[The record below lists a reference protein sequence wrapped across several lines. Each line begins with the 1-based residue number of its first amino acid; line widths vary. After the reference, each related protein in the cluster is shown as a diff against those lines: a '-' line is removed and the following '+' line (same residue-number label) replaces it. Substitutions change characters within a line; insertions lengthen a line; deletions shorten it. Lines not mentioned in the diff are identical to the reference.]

1 MKRGEMTER
10 AGFRLLHCSPGSVT
24 MGQLSVYL
32 RYLEAAMPSRVVRVL
47 IIDDSPLVQKIITEG
62 LSKDP
67 NIEICGVASDAYAG
81 RDLIVKLRPDVLTLD
96 VEMPKM
102 DGVEFLRRLMP
113 QYPIPVVMVSSL
125 TERGQK
131 TTLEAMA
138 AGAVDFVAKP
148 KGGDLG
154 SMIDEL
160 RTKVKIA
167 STASVSHWKN
177 KQFAPA
183 TGASSGVAGGKV
195 AGQTPSK
202 KICAIGASTGGTE
215 ALREVICGLPRTF
228 LGTIIVQHMPA
239 GFTKMFA
246 DRLNGIAQMVV
257 KEAEEGDMIY
267 DGRALIAPGGKQL
280 EVIRKSGGWAV
291 RIFDGPLCCGHRPSV
306 ETMMNSVAKNVGKSA
321 IGAMLTGMG
330 ADGAGGMKAMRD
342 AGARCIA
349 QDEATSVVFGMPK
362 EAFAKGGAES
372 LVPLPKIAGTLIN
385 MAK

>member
-1 MKRGEMTER
+1 MMAFSGYEKHLKLT
-10 AGFRLLHCSPGSVT
+10 
-24 MGQLSVYL
+24 
-32 RYLEAAMPSRVVRVL
+32 MPSRVVRVL
-47 IIDDSPLVQKIITEG
+47 IIDDSPLVQRIISEG
-62 LSKDP
+62 LAKDP
-67 NIEICGVASDAYAG
+67 NIEVCGVASDPFSG
-81 RDLIVKLRPDVLTLD
+81 RDAIVKLRPDVLTLD

-102 DGVEFLRRLMP
+102 NGVEFLHRLMP

-167 STASVSHWKN
+167 STANVAHWKN
-177 KQFAPA
+177 KQFETPA
-183 TGASSGVAGGKV
+183 KGVANVANKV

-215 ALREVICGLPRTF
+215 ALREVIGGLPRNF
-228 LGTIIVQHMPA
+228 IGTVVVQHMPA

-246 DRLNGIAQMVV
+246 DRLNGIAQVVV
-257 KEAEEGDMIY
+257 KEAADGDMIY
-267 DGRALIAPGGKQL
+267 DGRVLIAQGGKQM
-280 EVIRKSGGWAV
+280 EVVRMSGGWAV
-291 RIFDGPLCCGHRPSV
+291 RCFDAPLCCGHRPSV
-306 ETMMNSVAKNVGKSA
+306 EQMMFSVAKNCGNKA

-330 ADGAGGMKAMRD
+330 ADGANGMKAMRD
-342 AGARCIA
+342 AGAHCIA
-349 QDEATSVVFGMPK
+349 QNEATCVVFGMPK
-362 EAFAKGGAES
+362 EAYAKGGAES
-372 LVPLPKIAGTLIN
+372 LVPLPKIAGTLVN

>member
-1 MKRGEMTER
+1 
-10 AGFRLLHCSPGSVT
+10 
-24 MGQLSVYL
+24 
-32 RYLEAAMPSRVVRVL
+32 MPSRIVRVL
-47 IIDDSPLVQKIITEG
+47 IIDDSPLVQRMITEG

-67 NIEICGVASDAYAG
+67 HIEVCGAASDPFAG
-81 RDLIVKLRPDVLTLD
+81 RDAIVKLRPDVLTLD

-102 DGVEFLRRLMP
+102 NGVEFLRRLMP

-148 KGGDLG
+148 KGGDIS

-167 STASVSHWKN
+167 STANVSHWKN
-177 KQFAPA
+177 KQYEPA
-183 TGASSGVAGGKV
+183 AGVASGIIASKAAAQGV
-195 AGQTPSK
+195 PAK

-215 ALREVICGLPRTF
+215 ALREVICGLPRNF
-228 LGTIIVQHMPA
+228 IGTVVVQHMPA

-246 DRLNGIAQMVV
+246 DRLNGLAQVAV
-257 KEAEEGDMIY
+257 KEAADGDVIY
-267 DGRALIAPGGKQL
+267 DGRVLIGQGGKQM
-280 EVIRKSGGWAV
+280 EVVRGQAGGWGV
-291 RIFDGPLCCGHRPSV
+291 RCFDAPLCCGHRPSV
-306 ETMMNSVAKNVGKSA
+306 EQMMFSVAKNVGNKA

-330 ADGAGGMKAMRD
+330 ADGANGMKAMRD
-342 AGARCIA
+342 AGAHCIA
-349 QDEATSVVFGMPK
+349 QDEATCVVFGMPK

-372 LVPLPKIAGTLIN
+372 LVPLTKIAGTLVN
-385 MAK
+385 MSKR